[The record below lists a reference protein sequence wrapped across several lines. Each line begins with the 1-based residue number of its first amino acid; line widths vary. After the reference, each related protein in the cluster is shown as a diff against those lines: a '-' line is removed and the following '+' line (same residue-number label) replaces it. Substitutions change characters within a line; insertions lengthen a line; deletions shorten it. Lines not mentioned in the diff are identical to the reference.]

1 MTFPMPPDG
10 ASGDVT
16 NQAGRLADRTQP
28 DLGRLTEVRVPDSA
42 AAADAEWLARAE
54 SSPMLYGHALRSYF
68 FAALLAARD
77 GMDYDQELLYVGC
90 VLHDI
95 GLTPRF
101 ADPIRA
107 FEHVSADTCAELV
120 EHHGWALPRRYRLH
134 RAVVLHMA
142 PTLPP
147 AEETEVLL
155 LEAGVA
161 CDVAGA
167 RSQELSGPAIDEL
180 LARYPRAGFKR
191 EFTQLLQSEA
201 ARKPHTHAALL
212 LQHGLEQRIN
222 DAPFTE

>member
-1 MTFPMPPDG
+1 MIFPTPPDD
-10 ASGDVT
+10 ASGDVAEEAR
-16 NQAGRLADRTQP
+16 QLAARTRA
-28 DLGRLTEVRVPDSA
+28 DLGRLAEIRVPDTA
-42 AAADAEWLARAE
+42 AAADAERLARVE
-54 SSPMLYGHALRSYF
+54 SSPMLYSHALRSYF

-101 ADPIRA
+101 VDPIRP
-107 FEHVSADTCAELV
+107 FEHVSADTCAELA
-120 EHHGWALPRRYRLH
+120 EHHDWALPRRYRLH

-147 AEETEVLL
+147 AEEAEVLL

-161 CDVAGA
+161 CDVTGA
-167 RSQELSGPAIDEL
+167 RSREVSGRAIEEL

-191 EFTQLLQSEA
+191 EFTQLLRSEA
-201 ARKPHTHAALL
+201 ARKPLSHAALL
-212 LQHGLEQRIN
+212 LQGLEERIA
-222 DAPFTE
+222 DAPYPG

>member
-1 MTFPMPPDG
+1 MSFPKPWESP
-10 ASGDVT
+10 SGDLT
-16 NQAGRLADRTQP
+16 DHARRLAARTRPALGRLA
-28 DLGRLTEVRVPDSA
+28 EVRVPDSA
-42 AAADAEWLARAE
+42 AAAEAERLARAE

-68 FAALLAARD
+68 YAALLAARD
-77 GMDYDQELLYVGC
+77 GLDYDQELLYVGC

-101 ADPIRA
+101 DDPVRA
-107 FEHVSADTCAELV
+107 FEQVSADTCAELA
-120 EHHGWALPRRYRLH
+120 EGHGWALPRRYRLH

-161 CDVAGA
+161 CDVTGT
-167 RSQELSGPAIDEL
+167 RSPEISGRAVEEL

-191 EFTQLLQSEA
+191 EFPQLLRREA

-212 LQHGLEQRIN
+212 LQHGLEERITA
-222 DAPFTE
+222 APFTQ

>member
-1 MTFPMPPDG
+1 MTFTPPPDG
-10 ASGDVT
+10 PLEGVAEEARQLAASSQHHLG
-16 NQAGRLADRTQP
+16 GLAD
-28 DLGRLTEVRVPDSA
+28 VRVPDSVA
-42 AAADAEWLARAE
+42 AAEAERLARAE

-77 GMDYDQELLYVGC
+77 QMDYDQELLYVGC

-101 ADPIRA
+101 ADPIRP
-107 FEHVSADTCAELV
+107 FEHVSADTCAELA
-120 EHHGWALPRRYRLH
+120 ERHGWALPRRYRLH

-147 AEETEVLL
+147 AEEAEVLL

-161 CDVAGA
+161 CDVTGA
-167 RSQELSGPAIDEL
+167 RSREVSARAVEEL

-191 EFTQLLQSEA
+191 EFPQLLRSEA
-201 ARKPHTHAALL
+201 ARKPLTHAALL
-212 LQHGLEQRIN
+212 LQGLEERIAS
-222 DAPFTE
+222 APFIE

>member
-1 MTFPMPPDG
+1 MTFTPPPDG
-10 ASGDVT
+10 ASSDVAD
-16 NQAGRLADRTQP
+16 QAGRLAGRTRP
-28 DLGRLTEVRVPDSA
+28 DLGRLADVRVPDSA
-42 AAADAEWLARAE
+42 AAAEAERLARAE

-77 GMDYDQELLYVGC
+77 GIDYDQELLYVGC

-101 ADPIRA
+101 ADPIRP
-107 FEHVSADTCAELV
+107 FEHVSADTCAELA
-120 EHHGWALPRRYRLH
+120 ERHDWALPRRYRLH

-147 AEETEVLL
+147 AEEAEVLL

-161 CDVAGA
+161 CDVTGA
-167 RSQELSGPAIDEL
+167 RSREVNARAIDGL

-191 EFTQLLQSEA
+191 EFTQLLRSEA
-201 ARKPHTHAALL
+201 ARKPLTHAALL
-212 LQHGLEQRIN
+212 LQGLEERIA
-222 DAPFTE
+222 DAPYPG

>member
-1 MTFPMPPDG
+1 MTCATPADRPTADG
-10 ASGDVT
+10 ADE
-16 NQAGRLADRTQP
+16 ARRLAARTRP
-28 DLGRLTEVRVPDSA
+28 DLGRLADVRIPDSA
-42 AAADAEWLARAE
+42 AAAASERLARAE
-54 SSPMLYGHALRSYF
+54 SSPMLYGHDLRSSF

-95 GLTPRF
+95 GLTPRL

-107 FEHVSADTCAELV
+107 FELVSADTCAQLV
-120 EHHGWALPRRYRLH
+120 ERHRWALPRRYRLH

-147 AEETEVLL
+147 AEEAEVLL

-161 CDVAGA
+161 CDVTGA
-167 RSQELSGPAIDEL
+167 RSPEVSARAVEEL

-191 EFTQLLQSEA
+191 EFPQLLRSEA
-201 ARKPHTHAALL
+201 ARKPLTHAALL
-212 LQHGLEQRIN
+212 LQGLEERIAS
-222 DAPFTE
+222 APFIE